1 MGKYFSIKELSYS
14 RIAAEKGINNTPT
27 GDVKRSLELLIDKCL
42 DPIREKYGKPIT
54 VSSGYR
60 NYLVNQLVGG
70 KATSQHLKAEAADL
84 VGSNDK
90 ETRRIFEIAKEL
102 GNYDQLLFERNK
114 KGSVWVHISYKAEG
128 NRKQCIDNYIA

>member
-1 MGKYFSIKELSYS
+1 MGKYFNIKELSYS
-14 RIAAEKGINNTPT
+14 RIAEEKGINNTPNS
-27 GDVKRSLELLIDKCL
+27 DAKRNLELLIDKCL
-42 DPIREKYGKPIT
+42 DPIRQEYGKPIT

-70 KATSQHLKAEAADL
+70 KNTSQHLKGEAADI
-84 VGSNDK
+84 VGKNDK
-90 ETRRIFEIAKEL
+90 ETKRIFEIAKEQ
-102 GNYDQLLFERNK
+102 GSYDQLLFESNK

>member
-1 MGKYFSIKELSYS
+1 MGKYFSIEKLSYS

-70 KATSQHLKAEAADL
+70 KATSQHLKGEASDI
-84 VGSNDK
+84 VGNNDK

-128 NRKQCIDNYIA
+128 NRKQCIDNYIV

>member
-1 MGKYFSIKELSYS
+1 MGKYFNIKELSYS
-14 RIAAEKGINNTPT
+14 RIAAEKGINNTPS
-27 GDVKRSLELLIDKCL
+27 GDAKRSLELLIDKCL
-42 DPIREKYGKPIT
+42 DPIREAYGKPIT

-70 KATSQHLKAEAADL
+70 KATSQHLKGEAADI
-84 VGSNDK
+84 VGKNDK
-90 ETRRIFEIAKEL
+90 ETRCIFEIAKEQ

-128 NRKQCIDNYIA
+128 NRQQCIDNYIV

>member
-27 GDVKRSLELLIDKCL
+27 GDAKRSLELLIDKCL
-42 DPIREKYGKPIT
+42 DPIREAYGKPVT

-70 KATSQHLKAEAADL
+70 KPASQHLKGEAADI
-84 VGSNDK
+84 VGSNEK
-90 ETRRIFEIAKEL
+90 ETKRIFEIAKEQ
-102 GNYDQLLFERNK
+102 GNFDQLLFERNS

-128 NRKQCIDNYIA
+128 NRYQCIDNYIA

>member
-14 RIAAEKGINNTPT
+14 RIAAEKGINNTPS

-70 KATSQHLKAEAADL
+70 KATSQHLKGEAADI
-84 VGSNDK
+84 VGSSDK

-128 NRKQCIDNYIA
+128 NRHQCIDNYIV

>member
-27 GDVKRSLELLIDKCL
+27 GDAKRNLELLIDKCL
-42 DPIREKYGKPIT
+42 DPIREAYGKPIT

-70 KATSQHLKAEAADL
+70 KDTSQHLKGEAVDL
-84 VGSNDK
+84 VGNNDK
-90 ETRRIFEIAKEL
+90 ETRHIFEIAKEL

-128 NRKQCIDNYIA
+128 NRKQCIDNYIV

>member
-14 RIAAEKGINNTPT
+14 RIAAEKGINNTPI

-54 VSSGYR
+54 VSSGYT

-70 KATSQHLKAEAADL
+70 KATSQHLKGEASDI
-84 VGSNDK
+84 VGSSDK

-128 NRKQCIDNYIA
+128 NRKQCIDNYIV

>member
-27 GDVKRSLELLIDKCL
+27 GDAKRSLELLIDKCL
-42 DPIREKYGKPIT
+42 DPIREAYGKPVT

-70 KATSQHLKAEAADL
+70 KPASQHLKGEAADI
-84 VGSNDK
+84 VGSNEK
-90 ETRRIFEIAKEL
+90 ETKRIFEIAKEQ
-102 GNYDQLLFERNK
+102 GNFDQLLFEKNS

-128 NRKQCIDNYIA
+128 NRYQCIDNYIA

>member
-14 RIAAEKGINNTPT
+14 RIAAEKGINNTPNS
-27 GDVKRSLELLIDKCL
+27 DAKRNLELLIDKCL
-42 DPIREKYGKPIT
+42 DPIREAYGKPIT

-70 KATSQHLKAEAADL
+70 KDTSQHLKGEAVDL
-84 VGSNDK
+84 VGNNDK
-90 ETRRIFEIAKEL
+90 ETRRIFEVAKEL
-102 GNYDQLLFERNK
+102 GNYDQLLFERSK

-128 NRKQCIDNYIA
+128 NRKQCIDNYIV

>member
-27 GDVKRSLELLIDKCL
+27 GDAKRSLELLIDKCL
-42 DPIREKYGKPIT
+42 DPIREAYGKPVT

-70 KATSQHLKAEAADL
+70 KSTSQHLKGEAADI
-84 VGSNDK
+84 VGNNEK
-90 ETRRIFEIAKEL
+90 ETKRIFEIAKEQ
-102 GNYDQLLFERNK
+102 GNFDQLLFERNS

-128 NRKQCIDNYIA
+128 NRYQCIDNYIA

>member
-1 MGKYFSIKELSYS
+1 MGKYFNIKELSYS
-14 RIAAEKGINNTPT
+14 RIAEEKGINNTPNS
-27 GDVKRSLELLIDKCL
+27 DAKRNLELLIDKCL
-42 DPIREKYGKPIT
+42 DPIRQEYGKPIT

-70 KATSQHLKAEAADL
+70 KATSQHLKGEAADI
-84 VGSNDK
+84 VGKNDK
-90 ETRRIFEIAKEL
+90 ETKRIFEIAKEQ
-102 GNYDQLLFERNK
+102 GSYDQLLFESNK

>member
-14 RIAAEKGINNTPT
+14 RIAAEKGINNTPS

-70 KATSQHLKAEAADL
+70 KATSQHLKGEASDI
-84 VGSNDK
+84 VGSSDK

-128 NRKQCIDNYIA
+128 NRKQCIDNYIV

>member
-27 GDVKRSLELLIDKCL
+27 GDVKRKLELLIDKCL

-70 KATSQHLKAEAADL
+70 KDTSQHLKAEAADL